1 LTTTILQGQPDTFWS
16 RTFGGSNSDYGRSVQ
31 QVSDDGYILTGS
43 TASFGNDSYD
53 VWFIKTDAQGDEEWN
68 QILGGSDDDYGSSI
82 QQTADGGYI
91 ITGWTNSFGNGGSD
105 VWLIKSDSQ
114 GNEEWN
120 QTLGGS
126 DTDIG
131 YSVQQTTDGGYIITG
146 WTNSFGNGNYDVW
159 LIKTDSQGNEEWNQ
173 TWGGSDF
180 DRGYSVQQT
189 SDGGYIITGETKSFG
204 NGGSDVW
211 LIKSDSQGNE
221 EWNQTLGGSDFDR
234 GYSVQQT
241 TDGGYIITGWTNSFG
256 NGNYD
261 VWLIKTDSQ
270 GNEEW
275 NQTLGGSDFDKGSA
289 IQQTTD
295 GGYIITGWTN
305 SFGNGN
311 DDAWLIKVENPMV
324 EIDESFKPNVFAL
337 HHNYP
342 NPFNPFTTVRYDLP
356 EDAMVNITIYNM
368 MGRQVRTLINRH
380 QSAGYQSVQWNATND
395 AGSPVSAGIYLYMIQ
410 EGEFRQTKKM
420 VLLK

>member
-1 LTTTILQGQPDTFWS
+1 MGFFVCGRMGRFGPTMKKVVLLLTTIILQGQPDTFWT

-53 VWFIKTDAQGDEEWN
+53 VWFIKTDAQGDEEWS

-114 GNEEWN
+114 GNEEWD

-159 LIKTDSQGNEEWNQ
+159 LIKTDSQGNEKWNQ
-173 TWGGSDF
+173 TW
-180 DRGYSVQQT
+180 
-189 SDGGYIITGETKSFG
+189 
-204 NGGSDVW
+204 
-211 LIKSDSQGNE
+211 
-221 EWNQTLGGSDFDR
+221 
-234 GYSVQQT
+234 
-241 TDGGYIITGWTNSFG
+241 
-256 NGNYD
+256 
-261 VWLIKTDSQ
+261 
-270 GNEEW
+270 
-275 NQTLGGSDFDKGSA
+275 GGSDFDKGSA
-289 IQQTTD
+289 IQQTAD

-311 DDAWLIKVENPMV
+311 DDAWLIKVENPLV
-324 EIDESFKPNVFAL
+324 EIDESFIPNVFAL
-337 HHNYP
+337 HQYYP

-368 MGRQVRTLINRH
+368 ICRQVRTLISNH
-380 QSAGYQSVQWNATND
+380 QSAGYKSVQWNATND

-410 EGEFRQTKKM
+410 EGEFRKTKKM